1 MIIMRLRFDN
11 SNMNELNKVII
22 QNPIIDRS
30 VLFIVILF
38 FLFIVLLFQVRD
50 ESFALNQGIITRLRV
65 TVSDWFDLYQ
75 SIIAVLLRIS

>member
-22 QNPIIDRS
+22 QNLIIDRS
-30 VLFIVILF
+30 VLFIVLF
-38 FLFIVLLFQVRD
+38 VFFFIVFLLQVSD
-50 ESFALNQGIITRLRV
+50 KGFALNQEIITRLRV
-65 TVSDWFDLYQ
+65 TVSALFGMYQ